1 MKAKSTDN
9 DTINPDE
16 IKKQSEAI
24 IIKAGG
30 EILDWLPTREPT
42 KTRSINEIIKRALVL
57 NAMYELHM
65 KAPKPIIKQWLSDNN
80 LIDEL
85 TTTESSILNSPSD
98 ELTDEENVNLYWS
111 LDALWAIVWATS
123 LIEDLGF
130 DQPIGD
136 ELASLSPNLKLNEGG
151 HKYVDNMQLRSDKS
165 LYEMRDLYYRV
176 HWWVKEASRNDTV
189 PDNIS
194 YGSVIE
200 RRKALEW
207 IVDCEAEWECVD
219 LAT

>member
-1 MKAKSTDN
+1 MKPESPSN
-9 DTINPDE
+9 ETINPIE

-24 IIKAGG
+24 VINAGG
-30 EILDWLPTREPT
+30 EILDWLPTRELT
-42 KTRSINEIIKRALVL
+42 ETRSINEIIKRALVL
-57 NAMYELHM
+57 TAMHELHL
-65 KAPKPIIKQWLSDNN
+65 KAPKPIIKQWISENN
-80 LIDEL
+80 LVGALTPTEL
-85 TTTESSILNSPSD
+85 SILNSPSS
-98 ELTDEENVNLYWS
+98 ELTDQENTDLYWS
-111 LDALWAIVWATS
+111 LDALWAIVWATG

-136 ELASLSPNLKLNEGG
+136 ELASLSPNLKLNEDG

-165 LYEMRDLYYRV
+165 LHEMRDLYYRV
-176 HWWVKEASRNDTV
+176 HWWVKEASRNDTL

-207 IVDCEAEWECVD
+207 IVDRDAEWESVALD
-219 LAT
+219 T